1 MTDPALVENKPT
13 PALRIDGLVKAYRH
27 GFWNRRGKPAV
38 DGLSLTVRPGEVFA
52 LLGHNGAGK
61 TTTLKALLGLVRPD
75 AGRLEIAG
83 VDARRPEA
91 RARVG
96 YPPEAPYFHEN
107 LTAAELLDFYGRL
120 LGLDR
125 GRRRE
130 RTAACLDTVGMAGHA
145 GRRLG
150 DCSKGMRQRIGLAQA
165 LLGEPDLLILD
176 EPQSGLDPAGRR
188 RVREIL
194 LEQKS
199 RGVTVVFSSHIVPDV
214 EAVADRVAMIR
225 DGRLDR
231 IRDLR
236 APGATAGA
244 FTVTFACPADGSE
257 TAGVVAAPGLSVVA
271 RQADRWTGSA
281 AHAGALG
288 RVLAA
293 CHADGLTVHG
303 VGNAGGGDLE
313 TEFLDS
319 AATIPSTEVVP
330 C

>member
-1 MTDPALVENKPT
+1 MTDPVLVENKPT
-13 PALRIDGLVKAYRH
+13 PALRIDGLVKAYRG

-38 DGLSLTVRPGEVFA
+38 DGLSLTVRRGEVFA

-75 AGRLEIAG
+75 AGALEIAG
-83 VDARRPEA
+83 MDARRPES

-96 YPPEAPYFHEN
+96 YLPEAPYFHEN

-125 GRRRE
+125 RGRRE
-130 RTAACLDTVGMAGHA
+130 RTALCLDTVGMADHA
-145 GRRLG
+145 TRRLG

-188 RVREIL
+188 QVREIL
-194 LEQKS
+194 MDQK
-199 RGVTVVFSSHIVPDV
+199 RLGVTVVFSSHIVPDV

-236 APGATAGA
+236 AAGAGTGA
-244 FTVTFACPADGSE
+244 FTVIFAAPPDGGE
-257 TAGVVAAPGLSVVA
+257 TAGVAAAPGLTVTA
-271 RQADRWTGSA
+271 RAADRWTVSA
-281 AHAGALG
+281 ADAGALG

-303 VGNAGGGDLE
+303 VGPSGGADLE
-313 TEFLDS
+313 AEFLDT
-319 AATIPSTEVVP
+319 ATATPAPEVVP